1 MALSDRIS
9 ANMKLNASK
18 KNSLRNAILILALEW
33 KDFDEQLDS
42 TDDCFGEC
50 INELNCREKNLESLR
65 ESVKESNRE
74 LDLVRKSIESRA
86 DELEIKEKEFRSF
99 IEVHTK
105 LLKLKEKQL
114 DEIRR
119 SAEERIEE
127 AELREERLNDQQK
140 LMEGLLLE
148 RHEEKERFETIQK
161 SIGQRLEEISSKEKY
176 FKGRS
181 KEIDSIQNW
190 IERRA
195 KELDSREEQIDER
208 FKELDSMRKLN
219 EKHCKELELKEK
231 EVDSAKL
238 WNEERAGKLD
248 SREKELDSVKN
259 FISQSFEDIHSKIKQ
274 LKLDQQLIE
283 ERSKGLEL
291 KEKLIDEWSK
301 ELELKKKQF
310 DGAESN
316 VKVEQVEGMPVDNVN
331 KCLSADTQFVVKMD
345 GRSLQLFLN
354 EHSNDHES
362 VSSEVYRALQLS
374 LDPAK
379 LVLDAMEGFYPPH
392 LKKGD
397 AVFEEDVVRRS
408 CILLLEQL
416 MKIAP
421 QIHPYE
427 KGKALKL
434 AGEWKEKMGAVASN
448 TLEVLGFM
456 QLLAS
461 YKLAS
466 GFDTDELLKIFMV
479 VAEHK
484 QAPELCREL
493 GFTEKVPGLIDVLVM
508 GDQVPVAVRFIF
520 AFKLVDKFPPVPL
533 LRCFL
538 KRSKRIAKEKINME
552 KNPSTAKYR
561 VIDERVTYVRAV
573 IKCVVD
579 HNLESQLP
587 LKSLEQRIEQLLMH
601 KVGDKQIKPARLIK
615 TEGGLWYRDNTVMSS
630 TTVPMQSKA
639 SASMHDPATH
649 TLACILANMDGKNL
663 QLFLNEH
670 LEENQMMHRELYDA
684 LQMLSDSGKLVLDA
698 MQGFYPPH
706 SKKGGINIEASV
718 VRRSCIYLLEIL
730 MRLSPPIKPHV
741 KEAAMK
747 LAVFWKE
754 KTVVV
759 EKNLQEILGFL
770 LLVGTYGL
778 ASAFDTDELRS
789 LFQTVVE
796 HRYASLLSQA
806 LGFPERIPV
815 DNILD
820 IHEKI
825 DQSALENLQLNSIVP
840 SSDVGPSNLWGGVPA
855 CIQFASD
862 PAKLVLDAMQCC
874 YHSNLGIRKRLN
886 MNVIKNFSLLLIQLL
901 RAPLAVKTC
910 VKEGAMKFASD
921 WKDNLKPQSH
931 LEAWPFLLFLATYK
945 VASSF
950 DTSELLDLLEMVYYR
965 KQAIDLFHALGLK
978 DELPNF
984 VNRLIQRALH
994 LDAIRYIYAFDLID
1008 KFPPASLLKRYFSH
1022 VKEVC
1027 KDVRR
1032 EGRNS
1037 REAQEM
1043 AIKKE
1048 VAALNMMINCI
1059 TSHGLESQYS
1069 PMQLK
1074 ERVGQLLRQKT
1085 GQRSAALLRAT
1096 KAQPTGVVDKRI
1108 VVKSKAQPQEEAH
1121 RRASMTSSPCSLSQ
1135 TQEPQCG
1142 KKRFA
1147 QIPDHDVSSSTQQ
1160 LNPAKK
1166 LCRKDLSTSGGVTN
1180 SNHLSSTCPTPI
1192 HQQCRQQPVQHP
1204 PAIFASETEPYLR
1217 AHSGHYSLGGASTP
1231 VPGIHMSS
1239 HLASQHGSGIPASGG
1254 FPPFGTQF
1262 GSAPNFNARPFKEA
1276 GTPYYSWSFPN

>member
-9 ANMKLNASK
+9 ANMKLNDSK
-18 KNSLRNAILILALEW
+18 KNSLRNAILILALKW

-42 TDDCFGEC
+42 TDNCIGEC
-50 INELNCREKNLESLR
+50 INELDCREKNLESLR
-65 ESVKESNRE
+65 ESMKESNRE

-86 DELEIKEKEFRSF
+86 DELEVKDKEFRSF
-99 IEVHTK
+99 LEVHTK

-119 SAEERIEE
+119 SAEERIGE
-127 AELREERLNDQQK
+127 AELREERLYDQQK
-140 LMEGLLLE
+140 LMEGLLLK
-148 RHEEKERFETIQK
+148 RHEEEKKRFETIQQ
-161 SIGQRLEEISSKEKY
+161 SIGQRLQEISSKEKY
-176 FKGRS
+176 FEGRS

-208 FKELDSMRKLN
+208 VNELDSMRKLN
-219 EKHCKELELKEK
+219 EKHCKVLELKEK

-238 WNEERAGKLD
+238 WNEERAEKLD
-248 SREKELDSVKN
+248 SIEKELHSVKN
-259 FISQSFEDIHSKIKQ
+259 FISQSFEDVRSKNKQ

-283 ERSKGLEL
+283 ERSKELEL
-291 KEKLIDEWSK
+291 KEKQIDERSK

-310 DGAESN
+310 GGTESN
-316 VKVEQVEGMPVDNVN
+316 VKVEQVEGMPVDNVS
-331 KCLSADTQFVVKMD
+331 KCSSADTQSVVKMD

-354 EHSNDHES
+354 ERSNDHES
-362 VSSEVYRALQLS
+362 MSSEVYRALRLS

-379 LVLDAMEGFYPPH
+379 LVLDAVEGFYPPH

-397 AVFEEDVVRRS
+397 AVFEKDVVRRS

-421 QIHPYE
+421 QIHPYV

-434 AGEWKEKMGAVASN
+434 AGEWKEKMGVVASN
-448 TLEVLGFM
+448 TLEELGFM

-493 GFTEKVPGLIDVLVM
+493 GFTENVPDLIDDLVKE
-508 GDQVPVAVRFIF
+508 DQVPVAVRFIF

-533 LRCFL
+533 LRYFL

-601 KVGDKQIKPARLIK
+601 KEGNKQIKPARLIK
-615 TEGGLWYRDNTVMSS
+615 TKRGLWYRDNTVMSS
-630 TTVPMQSKA
+630 TAVPMQSKA
-639 SASMHDPATH
+639 SASTHDPATD
-649 TLACILANMDGKNL
+649 TMACILANMDGKNL

-670 LEENQMMHRELYDA
+670 LEENQMMHKELYNA
-684 LQMLSDSGKLVLDA
+684 LQMSSDSGKLVLDA

-718 VRRSCIYLLEIL
+718 IRRSCIYLLEIL
-730 MRLSPPIKPHV
+730 MRFSPPIKPHV

-759 EKNLQEILGFL
+759 EKNLLAILGFL
-770 LLVGTYGL
+770 LLV
-778 ASAFDTDELRS
+778 
-789 LFQTVVE
+789 
-796 HRYASLLSQA
+796 
-806 LGFPERIPV
+806 V
-815 DNILD
+815 DNILH
-820 IHEKI
+820 IQEKI
-825 DQSALENLQLNSIVP
+825 DRSALENLQLNSVVPSSDVGPSNSWGENLQLNSIVP
-840 SSDVGPSNLWGGVPA
+840 SLDVGPSNLWGGIPA

-874 YHSNLGIRKRLN
+874 YHSNLGIRKMLN
-886 MNVIKNFSLLLIQLL
+886 ANVIKNFSLLLMQLL

-921 WKDNLKPQSH
+921 WKNNLKPQSH

-945 VASSF
+945 VSSSF
-950 DTSELLDLLEMVYYR
+950 DTSELLDVLEMVYNR

-978 DELPNF
+978 DELP
-984 VNRLIQRALH
+984 
-994 LDAIRYIYAFDLID
+994 
-1008 KFPPASLLKRYFSH
+1008 
-1022 VKEVC
+1022 
-1027 KDVRR
+1027 
-1032 EGRNS
+1032 
-1037 REAQEM
+1037 
-1043 AIKKE
+1043 
-1048 VAALNMMINCI
+1048 
-1059 TSHGLESQYS
+1059 
-1069 PMQLK
+1069 
-1074 ERVGQLLRQKT
+1074 
-1085 GQRSAALLRAT
+1085 
-1096 KAQPTGVVDKRI
+1096 
-1108 VVKSKAQPQEEAH
+1108 SK
-1121 RRASMTSSPCSLSQ
+1121 CSLS
-1135 TQEPQCG
+1135 
-1142 KKRFA
+1142 
-1147 QIPDHDVSSSTQQ
+1147 
-1160 LNPAKK
+1160 
-1166 LCRKDLSTSGGVTN
+1166 LS
-1180 SNHLSSTCPTPI
+1180 LSLSI
-1192 HQQCRQQPVQHP
+1192 
-1204 PAIFASETEPYLR
+1204 YLYT
-1217 AHSGHYSLGGASTP
+1217 HTHTY
-1231 VPGIHMSS
+1231 V
-1239 HLASQHGSGIPASGG
+1239 
-1254 FPPFGTQF
+1254 
-1262 GSAPNFNARPFKEA
+1262 
-1276 GTPYYSWSFPN
+1276 YVCD